1 MSKKTESLEIRV
13 SPELKTELQRMSAA
27 RDRTMSDVVRD
38 LIARQIDG
46 RGPNPTLES
55 EPIMIRNTSRHLLRA
70 GLVALPALA
79 LGLVYTATLQTPAV
93 ASTEARI
100 FFAELDQNRDGSVS
114 AEEYA
119 HFLTVEEDF
128 IAEPDCNEQGEP
140 CSAEELATAEVDR
153 IDADGDGSVSYA
165 ELEAVILRGLAEEFL
180 DFDIDE
186 NGFVTPDEA
195 ALAMA
200 FFARE
205 DGEDVTAECVSLLDS
220 ETTTGAQNVCG
231 DPHETMIEIAE
242 RDTDRDG
249 RVSLLEFLAN

>member
-13 SPELKTELQRMSAA
+13 SPELKSELQRMSAA

-55 EPIMIRNTSRHLLRA
+55 EPIMIRKTSRYLLRA
-70 GLVALPALA
+70 GLVALPALV
-79 LGLVYTATLQTPAV
+79 LGLVYTTTLQTPAV
-93 ASTEARI
+93 ASTEARV
-100 FFAELDQNRDGSVS
+100 FFAELDKDRDGSVT
-114 AEEYA
+114 ATEYA
-119 HFLTVEEDF
+119 NFLTLEEF
-128 IAEPDCNEQGEP
+128 EAEPDCEAQGEP
-140 CSAEELATAEVDR
+140 CSAEELAMAEVAR
-153 IDADGDGSVSYA
+153 VDADGDGSVSYA

-186 NGFVTPDEA
+186 NGFVTADEA
-195 ALAMA
+195 ALTIAY
-200 FFARE
+200 FARE
-205 DGEDVTAECVSLLDS
+205 DGEVIPEDCAALLNS
-220 ETTTGAQNVCG
+220 ETVAGAEAVCG
-231 DPHETMIEIAE
+231 DPHETRIEIAE